1 MKTYFLFFASL
12 FVMQSALFAQK
23 NDENAIRKLE
33 QLELATV
40 QKSDTTAL
48 LKIWH
53 KDFVVNNPYG
63 EIVTLPQI
71 FGFIRSGKIDYST
84 VERIVDRITFIQNIA
99 VSMGNEIVT
108 PQNATEH
115 AGKKVT
121 RQYTNI
127 WLKTKEGWRL
137 IARQATIISV
147 Q

>member
-1 MKTYFLFFASL
+1 
-12 FVMQSALFAQK
+12 MQK
-23 NDENAIRKLE
+23 G
-33 QLELATV
+33 
-40 QKSDTTAL
+40 DTTAL

-53 KDFVVNNPYG
+53 KDFIVNNLYG

-71 FGFIRSGKIDYST
+71 FGFIRSGKLDYST
-84 VERIVDRITFIQNIA
+84 VERIVDRVAFVQNVAI
-99 VSMGNEIVT
+99 SMGNEIVT

-127 WLKTKEGWRL
+127 WLKTKEGWRM
-137 IARQATIISV
+137 IARQATIVSV

>member
-1 MKTYFLFFASL
+1 MKTFFLFFASL
-12 FVMQSALFAQK
+12 LVMQSASFAQK
-23 NDENAIRKLE
+23 NPEKEIRRLE
-33 QLELATV
+33 KLELATM
-40 QKSDTTAL
+40 QKGDTTAL

-53 KDFVVNNPYG
+53 KDFIVNNPYG

-71 FGFIRSGKIDYST
+71 FGFIRSGKLDYGT
-84 VERIVDRITFIQNIA
+84 VERIVDRVAFVQNVAI
-99 VSMGNEIVT
+99 SMGNEIVT

-127 WLKTKEGWRL
+127 WLKTKEGWRM
-137 IARQATIISV
+137 IARQATIVSV